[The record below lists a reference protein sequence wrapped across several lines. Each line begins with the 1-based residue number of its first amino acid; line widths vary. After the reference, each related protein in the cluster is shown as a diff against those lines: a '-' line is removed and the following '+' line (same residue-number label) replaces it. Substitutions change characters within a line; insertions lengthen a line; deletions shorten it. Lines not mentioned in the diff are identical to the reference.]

1 LLERSFLLEY
11 ADEPEIGVLLSVSL
25 LFARE
30 TPATVQEASMAIK
43 LKKLDEQVIVITGA
57 TSGIGLAT
65 AKRAAQRG
73 ARVVLCSRNEA
84 ELQETEATIR
94 EAGGTAR
101 SVVADVS
108 NPADMEALAAT
119 AIEEFGSLDT
129 WVNNAGVSFYG
140 RLTEVA
146 IEDMRRL
153 FEVNFWGTVYGSRA
167 AVARLRGSGGALINL
182 GSIVSDRA
190 IPLQGTYSAS
200 KQAIKGFTDALRME
214 LEEEGAPV
222 SVTLIK
228 PSAIDTPYFQHAKNY
243 MDVQPKPPAPVYAP
257 EVVANAILRAAEH
270 PVRDITVGGGGRLL
284 TAMGAALP
292 RLTDFYMERS
302 MFSSQRSDA
311 PATTSSGNLYQPA
324 GGENSESGGY
334 QGHVLRSSV
343 YTQLALSPARALFAA
358 GLGLAVYAGIRSLAN
373 SGRE

>member
-1 LLERSFLLEY
+1 
-11 ADEPEIGVLLSVSL
+11 
-25 LFARE
+25 
-30 TPATVQEASMAIK
+30 MALK
-43 LKKLDEQVIVITGA
+43 LKKLADQVMVITGA

-73 ARVVLCSRNEA
+73 ARVVLCSRNEP
-84 ELQETEATIR
+84 ELQETVTAIQD
-94 EAGGTAR
+94 AGGTAVA
-101 SVVADVS
+101 VVADVS
-108 NPADMEALAAT
+108 NPEDMERLAST
-119 AIEEFGSLDT
+119 AVETFGSLDT

-146 IEDMRRL
+146 IEDMRQL
-153 FEVNFWGTVYGSRA
+153 FEVNFWGMVYGSRA
-167 AVARLRGSGGALINL
+167 AVARLGGSGGALINI

-200 KQAIKGFTDALRME
+200 KHAIKGFTDALRME

-243 MDVQPKPPAPVYAP
+243 MSVQPKPPAPVYAP

-270 PVRDITVGGGGRLL
+270 PVRDITIGGGGRLL
-284 TAMGAALP
+284 TAIGSALP

-302 MFSSQRSDA
+302 MFSSQQSDV
-311 PATTSSGNLYQPA
+311 PSEQRPGNLYESA
-324 GGENSESGGY
+324 GGENLERGGY
-334 QGHVLRSSV
+334 EGHVSRSSV
-343 YTQLALSPARALFAA
+343 YTQVALSPARALLAA

-373 SGRE
+373 SGRD

>member
-1 LLERSFLLEY
+1 
-11 ADEPEIGVLLSVSL
+11 
-25 LFARE
+25 
-30 TPATVQEASMAIK
+30 MAIR

-73 ARVVLCSRNEA
+73 ARVVLCSRNET

-94 EAGGTAR
+94 EAGGIAK

-153 FEVNFWGTVYGSRA
+153 FEVNFWGTVYGARA

-190 IPLQGTYSAS
+190 IPLQGAYSAS

-214 LEEEGAPV
+214 LEEEGVPI

-270 PVRDITVGGGGRLL
+270 PVRDITIGGGGRLL

-324 GGENSESGGY
+324 GGESSESGGY

-343 YTQLALSPARALFAA
+343 YTQVALSPARALVAA